1 MPGAIS
7 RIANLLSMRSGF
19 RAVDDLDG
27 EVVEIEGIGT
37 GGVGCRAVGASVN
50 VGGKGSADPGST
62 SRPGFESDQQLA
74 ATGYLNLN
82 PEGTEGQ
89 TGVPNIG

>member
-1 MPGAIS
+1 MLA
-7 RIANLLSMRSGF
+7 MRSGL
-19 RAVDDLDG
+19 RAFDDLDG
-27 EVVEIEGIGT
+27 EVVEIERIGT
-37 GGVGCRAVGASVN
+37 GGTSSRAVGASVD

-62 SRPGFESDQQLA
+62 SRRGVESDQQLA